1 MRVLVAPDCYGDSLT
16 AVAAAAAIAA
26 GWAAARPADT
36 LVLAPQSDGGPGF
49 VDVLAERLGGL
60 QAATVRGPLDRDVTA
75 HWVLH
80 QDTAY
85 IECAQACGLALLG
98 GPPTVRTAL
107 DATSFGVG
115 Q

>member
-16 AVAAAAAIAA
+16 AVQAAAAIAA

-60 QAATVRGPLDRDVTA
+60 QAATVRGPLDRA
-75 HWVLH
+75 
-80 QDTAY
+80 
-85 IECAQACGLALLG
+85 
-98 GPPTVRTAL
+98 PPRP
-107 DATSFGVG
+107 
-115 Q
+115 

>member
-1 MRVLVAPDCYGDSLT
+1 M
-16 AVAAAAAIAA
+16 AAAAAIAA

-60 QAATVRGPLDRDVTA
+60 QTGTVRGPLDRDVTA

-80 QDTAY
+80 ADTAY
-85 IECAQACGLALLG
+85 IECAQAWRCWAGRPRR
-98 GPPTVRTAL
+98 GPRSTPPASGWGNWWTRR
-107 DATSFGVG
+107 
-115 Q
+115 